1 MKICVL
7 ASGSKGNCC
16 YVETKKTKL
25 LIDIGLN
32 CINTEK
38 KLKQINVEPKEIDAI
53 FITHTHTDHIDG
65 LKVFTKKHKTKVY
78 LTEKMYQEL
87 SNNVIEYE
95 LIDKET
101 YISDTKITAIKTSH
115 DTNDSNGY
123 IIECENKSLVYITDT
138 GYINIKNHKLLK
150 NKDIYVLESNH
161 DIDKLMN
168 NNKYPYHIKQRIL
181 GDKGHLSN
189 KDSAYY
195 LKKFIGENTKYIVL
209 AHLSEENNT
218 DELALEA
225 LNNALDESI
234 KKNKN
239 ILIAHQNEPTRLI
252 EV

>member
-53 FITHTHTDHIDG
+53 FITHTHTDHVDG

-101 YISDTKITAIKTSH
+101 YILDTKITAIKTSH

-138 GYINIKNHKLLK
+138 GYINIKNHKLLRNK
-150 NKDIYVLESNH
+150 NIYILESNH
-161 DIDKLMN
+161 DIDRLMN

-195 LKKFIGENTKYIVL
+195 LKKFIGDDTKYIIL